1 MDEQYTVAR
10 KMYMSYILQGNEIG
24 YIDGQMKSILLIY
37 QQEVATTLEKAC
49 CLYIPDGA
57 IRSQYQTLNTKY
69 KYFGPVPI

>member
-37 QQEVATTLEKAC
+37 QQDVATDAGEGLLSVYTRW
-49 CLYIPDGA
+49 G
-57 IRSQYQTLNTKY
+57 N
-69 KYFGPVPI
+69 